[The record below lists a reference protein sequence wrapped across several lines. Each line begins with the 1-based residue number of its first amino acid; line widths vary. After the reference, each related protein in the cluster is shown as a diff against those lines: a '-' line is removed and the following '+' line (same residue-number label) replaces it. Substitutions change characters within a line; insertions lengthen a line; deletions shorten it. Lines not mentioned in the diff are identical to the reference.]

1 MKLRP
6 VSPILLMVVALLAFG
21 AGAGAEGKKASTARD
36 TSSQPALAGETADGF
51 LHSVYD
57 RYLGPQSKAPPLDYS
72 NLSDLERYF
81 DAPLAAMLHDD
92 FIRAQKADDVPS
104 LDGDPFI
111 DAQDWAIKSLDIQVT
126 AVDANHAIASVK
138 FTNAGTPEAL
148 KVQLVRVA
156 GSWKIHDID
165 YGNRQGTLRGLFK
178 SAGSAS

>member
-1 MKLRP
+1 MRLRP
-6 VSPILLMVVALLAFG
+6 AAPILLTVVALLAFG
-21 AGAGAEGKKASTARD
+21 AGAGAEGKKVGAAKD
-36 TSSQPALAGETADGF
+36 TSSRPASAGETADGF
-51 LHSVYD
+51 LHSIYD
-57 RYLGPQSKAPPLDYS
+57 RYIGPQTKAPPIDYA

-81 DAPLAAMLHDD
+81 DASLAAMIHDD

-111 DAQDWAIKSLDIQVT
+111 DAQDWEVKSFDIRVT
-126 AVDANHAIASVK
+126 AVDADRAIASVK

-178 SAGSAS
+178 SAGSTS